1 MPADPFKNLTVR
13 HKKGSLIYGEG
24 DLGSEMYV
32 IQSGAVRIFRELA
45 GVKQELAV
53 MEKGDFFGEIAV
65 LEALPRSAAAE
76 AIEDVELIEI
86 NSTTF
91 DRMIRGNIEIAV
103 RMLRKL
109 SNRLQEANRK
119 IELLSRATSRGATA
133 TKVGVVDIDRP
144 AEAPPAPDA
153 APSAG
158 VAAAPQP
165 VSDVEVPEGAM
176 ALLVQADGTRLFP
189 ISSETAIIGRYD
201 PVTGTRP
208 EIDLTQID
216 INRSVSRRHARIT
229 LVDGAFQLSEEV
241 GALNGTFVN
250 GQRLTSGKPATIV
263 SGDKLGLGMVSLIFK
278 TAQPA
283 TRSSA
288 SAGRS

>member
-103 RMLRKL
+103 RK
-109 SNRLQEANRK
+109 
-119 IELLSRATSRGATA
+119 
-133 TKVGVVDIDRP
+133 
-144 AEAPPAPDA
+144 
-153 APSAG
+153 
-158 VAAAPQP
+158 
-165 VSDVEVPEGAM
+165 
-176 ALLVQADGTRLFP
+176 
-189 ISSETAIIGRYD
+189 IGR
-201 PVTGTRP
+201 
-208 EIDLTQID
+208 
-216 INRSVSRRHARIT
+216 
-229 LVDGAFQLSEEV
+229 
-241 GALNGTFVN
+241 
-250 GQRLTSGKPATIV
+250 
-263 SGDKLGLGMVSLIFK
+263 
-278 TAQPA
+278 
-283 TRSSA
+283 A
-288 SAGRS
+288 SCRERV